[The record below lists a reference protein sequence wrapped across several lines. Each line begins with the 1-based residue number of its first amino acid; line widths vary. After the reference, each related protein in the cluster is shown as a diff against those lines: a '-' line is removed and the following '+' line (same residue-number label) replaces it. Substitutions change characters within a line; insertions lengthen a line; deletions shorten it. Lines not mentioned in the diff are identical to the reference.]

1 MTRALVVALLAV
13 LLAACT
19 QAPLVQPPP
28 ADPEPA
34 AEPEPTELVVG
45 VEDLGAGFNPH
56 LLAHSSPLTTA
67 VATLVL
73 PSVFRPGTDGTPQL
87 DRTIATSAEVV
98 STEPFTVSYELNLEA
113 SWSTNT
119 PIAAEDFVYLWEQ
132 MRADPGVSDAA
143 GYRLITDVRSRA
155 GGKAVDVVFAEPYP
169 AWQGLFSDL
178 LPAHLLKD
186 APGSWVGALLG
197 GLPAS
202 GGPFRLATV
211 DPGRGEVVLARND
224 TYWDTPTVL
233 DTLVLRRLDDA
244 AMATGLAA
252 GDVDV
257 ALPEAD
263 PAVRTALG
271 GVTPAPR
278 TQLAPLPTITQ
289 LGLRAGD
296 GPLRNPRARQGLAAL
311 LDREAIRTAVAPEA
325 LPADAFGLAPSEP
338 GYAPTAPEGAPG
350 RPDPI
355 AAEQL
360 LSSAGWSRGA
370 DGDWTADGQPVS
382 LVIASATERPE
393 DGRVARLVAVQ
404 LGVAG
409 IDATAVEVPAGDLFV
424 QATVPP
430 AELAPTTSATPA
442 GTTPPATTTSAAPTT
457 TSAPGSGVPVDVLV
471 GPRTVGGDP
480 GTELAS
486 DYGCALPTD
495 VVPEPPTPPMGFC
508 FPALQLLLESLAT
521 AGSGDAGA
529 DDAAR
534 FATAEQVLW
543 AQLPV
548 LPLFQPVGLVVSSAA
563 ADTATGIA
571 PGPLTEGPLAGAA
584 RWSAP
589 PE

>member
-1 MTRALVVALLAV
+1 MTRALVLALLAV

-19 QAPLVQPPP
+19 QVPLAQPPP
-28 ADPEPA
+28 PEPGPTA
-34 AEPEPTELVVG
+34 QPEPTELVVA
-45 VEDLGAGFNPH
+45 VEDLGAGYNPH

-67 VATLVL
+67 VAALVL
-73 PSVFRPGTDGTPQL
+73 PSVFRPGADGTPQL

-132 MRADPGVSDAA
+132 MRADAGAVDAA
-143 GYRLITDVRSRA
+143 GYRMITDVRSRA
-155 GGKAVDVVFAEPYP
+155 GGKAVDVVFADPYP
-169 AWQGLFSDL
+169 AWRSLFSDL

-186 APGSWVGALLG
+186 APGSWTGATTG

-202 GGPFRLATV
+202 GGPFRIATV

-224 TYWDTPTVL
+224 TYWDTPAVL

-257 ALPEAD
+257 ALAEAD

-271 GVTPAPR
+271 GLAPVPR
-278 TQLAPLPTITQ
+278 TQLAPLPTVTQ
-289 LGLRAGD
+289 LGLRADD
-296 GPLRNPRARQGLAAL
+296 GPLADARARRGVAAL
-311 LDREAIRTAVAPEA
+311 LDREAIRTAVAPES
-325 LPADAFGLAPSEP
+325 LPADAFGPAPSEP
-338 GYAPTAPEGAPG
+338 GYAPTAPAGAPA

-360 LSSAGWSRGA
+360 LGAAGWTRDPGGGWRA
-370 DGDWTADGQPVS
+370 DGRPVS
-382 LVIASATERPE
+382 LVVGWAAERAE
-393 DGRVARLVAVQ
+393 DGRVARLVAAQ
-404 LGVAG
+404 LAAAG
-409 IDATAVEVPAGDLFV
+409 IDATAVESPAADLLVRGTVPADEV
-424 QATVPP
+424 PSTPAT
-430 AELAPTTSATPA
+430 APTATATPSPTGA
-442 GTTPPATTTSAAPTT
+442 TGAPA
-457 TSAPGSGVPVDVLV
+457 TSAPQPAGAVAADVVV

-495 VVPEPPTPPMGFC
+495 VVPEPPATPTGFC
-508 FPALQLLLESLAT
+508 FPALQLLLESLA
-521 AGSGDAGA
+521 AGSGA
-529 DDAAR
+529 DDPAR
-534 FATAEQVLW
+534 FAAAESVLW
-543 AQLPV
+543 TQLPA
-548 LPLFQPVGLVVSSAA
+548 LPLFQPVSLVVSSAA
-563 ADTATGIA
+563 ADAATGIA

-584 RWSAP
+584 QWREP
-589 PE
+589 GR

>member
-1 MTRALVVALLAV
+1 VTRALVLALLAV

-19 QAPLVQPPP
+19 QAPLVQQPPP
-28 ADPEPA
+28 ASEPT

-73 PSVFRPGTDGTPQL
+73 PSVFRPGADGTPRL

-98 STEPFTVSYELNLEA
+98 EEEPFTVSYELNLEA

-224 TYWDTPTVL
+224 TYWDTPAVL
-233 DTLVLRRLDDA
+233 DTLVLRRLDDT

-278 TQLAPLPTITQ
+278 TQLAPLPTVTQ
-289 LGLRAGD
+289 LGLRADG

-311 LDREAIRTAVAPEA
+311 VDREAIRTAVGPES

-338 GYAPTAPEGAPG
+338 GYASTAPEGAPA

-360 LSSAGWSRGA
+360 LTSAGWSRAA
-370 DGDWTADGQPVS
+370 DGGWTADGQPVS
-382 LVIASATERPE
+382 LVIGSATERPE
-393 DGRVARLVAVQ
+393 DGRVARLVAAQ

-409 IDATAVEVPAGDLFV
+409 IEATAVEAPAGELFV
-424 QATVPP
+424 QAAVPP
-430 AELAPTTSATPA
+430 DALAPTTSITPTS
-442 GTTPPATTTSAAPTT
+442 TTPPATTSAAPTT
-457 TSAPGSGVPVDVLV
+457 APAPGGGVPVDVLV

-495 VVPEPPTPPMGFC
+495 VVPDPPTPPMGFC
-508 FPALQLLLESLAT
+508 FPALQLLLDSLAT
-521 AGSGDAGA
+521 DDGDA
-529 DDAAR
+529 AAR
-534 FATAEQVLW
+534 FSTAEQVLW
-543 AQLPV
+543 AQLPA
-548 LPLFQPVGLVVSSAA
+548 LPLFQPVGLVVSSPA
-563 ADTATGIA
+563 ADTATGIT

>member
-1 MTRALVVALLAV
+1 MRALVMALLAV

-19 QAPLVQPPP
+19 QAPLVQQPPP
-28 ADPEPA
+28 APEPT

-73 PSVFRPGTDGTPQL
+73 PSVFRPGADGTPQL

-98 STEPFTVSYELNLEA
+98 AEEPFTVSYELNLEA

-132 MRADPGVSDAA
+132 MRADPGVADAA

-211 DPGRGEVVLARND
+211 DAGRGEVVLARND
-224 TYWDTPTVL
+224 TYWDTPAVL

-263 PAVRTALG
+263 PAARTALG

-338 GYAPTAPEGAPG
+338 GYAPTAPEGAPA

-360 LSSAGWSRGA
+360 LGSAGWSRDT
-370 DGDWTADGQPVS
+370 DGNWMADGQPVS
-382 LVIASATERPE
+382 LVIGSATERPE

-409 IDATAVEVPAGDLFV
+409 IDATAVEVPARDLFV

-430 AELAPTTSATPA
+430 AELAPSTSATATPA
-442 GTTPPATTTSAAPTT
+442 TPPAATTTSAAPTT
-457 TSAPGSGVPVDVLV
+457 TNAPSGGIPVDVLV

-486 DYGCALPTD
+486 DYGCALPTG
-495 VVPEPPTPPMGFC
+495 VVAEPPTPSMGFC
-508 FPALQLLLESLAT
+508 FPVLQLLLESLAT
-521 AGSGDAGA
+521 GQGGA
-529 DDAAR
+529 DEAAR
-534 FATAEQVLW
+534 FAVAEQVLW
-543 AQLPV
+543 AQLPA

-563 ADTATGIA
+563 ADTATGIT